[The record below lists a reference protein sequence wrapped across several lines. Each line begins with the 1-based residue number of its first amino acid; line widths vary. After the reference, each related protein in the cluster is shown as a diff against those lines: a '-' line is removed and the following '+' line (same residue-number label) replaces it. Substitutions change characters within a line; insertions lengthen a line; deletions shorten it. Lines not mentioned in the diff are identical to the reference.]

1 MIIISIILKC
11 HYFLTHHKNVWL
23 KLHLRTAA
31 RHYFS
36 LFRPAVYDFCHKT
49 PKILAKTESAI
60 CRAKVR
66 KKLMFTFSPN
76 QTLEMSISC
85 DLYYRHL
92 NEFSNRAKKLLSHNS
107 HILSQEG
114 NFHFNLLLL
123 FLKVQRTL
131 HSGIFLVPILVLYC
145 ITSKCNFPFQSP
157 QKVMAQRVYLM
168 NGTTDNNWKF
178 PTRKYPTEV

>member
-1 MIIISIILKC
+1 MTHLSSEMQGVFCCYFKLDQSYKRKCTCPWRLVMSHFCLLNWGVKINSLFRWCLNNHSCLLLSMSIENLFFKKQKKINQIWMMVSSIDTPLNSVFHTVWNTWIPKFIDMIIISIILKC

-76 QTLEMSISC
+76 
-85 DLYYRHL
+85 
-92 NEFSNRAKKLLSHNS
+92 
-107 HILSQEG
+107 
-114 NFHFNLLLL
+114 
-123 FLKVQRTL
+123 
-131 HSGIFLVPILVLYC
+131 
-145 ITSKCNFPFQSP
+145 
-157 QKVMAQRVYLM
+157 
-168 NGTTDNNWKF
+168 
-178 PTRKYPTEV
+178 